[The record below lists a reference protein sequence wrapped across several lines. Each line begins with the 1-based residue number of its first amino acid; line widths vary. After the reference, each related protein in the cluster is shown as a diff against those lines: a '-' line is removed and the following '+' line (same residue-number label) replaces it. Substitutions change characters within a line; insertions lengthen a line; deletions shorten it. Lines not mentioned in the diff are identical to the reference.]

1 MGKLKFSALIAGALM
16 AAQAWAA
23 EPDAAHIKAAHDLL
37 VSMQAEKML
46 RMTAGTSRYANPAQ
60 RAEVMDKVIK
70 VQPEYV
76 YSHLALPVARL
87 ISAETATEMT
97 HYYESSYGKRLLQ
110 HTYNSAPS
118 LYNTDPEPTAK
129 EKVELNKPAFQK
141 ANAEFKKAEGAIHHE
156 AFLLVAE
163 INRKPAQ

>member
-1 MGKLKFSALIAGALM
+1 MGKLKFSMAAAGLLM
-16 AAQAWAA
+16 ATQVWAA

-46 RMTAGTSRYANPAQ
+46 RMTAGTSHYANPAQ

-70 VQPEYV
+70 IQPEYV

-87 ISAETATEMT
+87 ISTETATEMT
-97 HYYESSYGKRLLQ
+97 RYYASSYGQRVLH
-110 HTYNSAPS
+110 HTYNSGPS
-118 LYNTDPEPTAK
+118 LYDTDPEPTAK